1 MHLLFICSGNTCRSP
16 MAEALARKAL
26 AAKGI
31 EAHVESAGT
40 HAEKGVSRL
49 SVEAMAK
56 RDLDFTGHEAQQ
68 FRPEMA
74 DRFDLILCMEEHH
87 RSAVMTMAPQ
97 VESKVF
103 SLCDF
108 LARTKQAPPKE
119 SQSLAEWI
127 ATIGGLHV
135 NNTAGI
141 RDPLAEET
149 QKAYEATAMQ
159 LDALLEELASLS
171 AILRT

>member
-1 MHLLFICSGNTCRSP
+1 

-31 EAHVESAGT
+31 EANVESAGT
-40 HAEKGVSRL
+40 QAESGVSQS
-49 SVEAMAK
+49 SVGAMAK
-56 RDLDFTGHEAQQ
+56 RDLDIAGHEAQQ
-68 FRPEMA
+68 FGPEMA
-74 DRFDLILCMEEHH
+74 DRFDLILCMEDHH

-108 LARTKQAPPKE
+108 LARTKHAPPKK
-119 SQSLAEWI
+119 SQALAEWV
-127 ATIGGLHV
+127 ATIGEVHASNVG
-135 NNTAGI
+135 GI
-141 RDPLAEET
+141 RDPLAEGT
-149 QKAYEATAMQ
+149 QEAYEATAMQ

>member
-1 MHLLFICSGNTCRSP
+1 
-16 MAEALARKAL
+16 
-26 AAKGI
+26 
-31 EAHVESAGT
+31 
-40 HAEKGVSRL
+40 
-49 SVEAMAK
+49 
-56 RDLDFTGHEAQQ
+56 
-68 FRPEMA
+68 
-74 DRFDLILCMEEHH
+74 MEEHH

-127 ATIGGLHV
+127 ATIGGLQV
-135 NNTAGI
+135 SNAAGI